1 MAIGTTAAI
10 LGSAAIGAG
19 TSILGNRSNNQALN
33 QANNATNAAANAAT
47 EEQRRQY
54 DLSRGD
60 NAPWLATGKSALS
73 ELANLYGLS
82 TGNGAN
88 RSTYDFLRANPD
100 AQTAIDNNYFGG
112 PSDLNAATNFYQ
124 NQYGYRS
131 NPATPG
137 TTVTDKNELPQTFFG
152 VGSSSSATT
161 GAGNYGS
168 FFASPDYQFRQNEQA
183 RALTARNAALG
194 IQDSGAAQRSALEY
208 SGNLASSEFNNYANR
223 LASLAGVGQT
233 AAGQNQALGT
243 NYANAVGNIAQNNA
257 QNLASSYQQRGAN
270 NANTYGQIAGIGSG
284 LLQNFSRPS
293 YGGVSSDLIGLF

>member
-33 QANNATNAAANAAT
+33 QANNATNNAANAAT
-47 EEQRRQY
+47 AEQRRQY
-54 DLSRGD
+54 DQSRAD
-60 NAPWLATGKSALS
+60 NAPWLAKGQSALT

-88 RSTYDFLRANPD
+88 RSTYDFLRANPQ
-100 AQTAIDNNYFGG
+100 AQSAIDAGYFGG
-112 PSDLNAATNFYQ
+112 PGNLNSAANFYQ
-124 NQYGYRS
+124 NQYGYAS
-131 NPATPG
+131 NP
-137 TTVTDKNELPQTFFG
+137 
-152 VGSSSSATT
+152 SATSTATAGGASGTPAT
-161 GAGNYGS
+161 GSGNMAS

-208 SGNLASSEFNNYANR
+208 SGNLASGEFNNYANR

-243 NYANAVGNIAQNNA
+243 NYANAVGNIAQNQG
-257 QNLASSYQQRGAN
+257 QNLASSYQARGAN
-270 NANTYGQIAGIGSG
+270 NANTYGNIAGIGVG
-284 LLQNFSRPS
+284 LLNNFSRPS
-293 YGGVSSDLIGLF
+293 YGGVPSDLMGLF